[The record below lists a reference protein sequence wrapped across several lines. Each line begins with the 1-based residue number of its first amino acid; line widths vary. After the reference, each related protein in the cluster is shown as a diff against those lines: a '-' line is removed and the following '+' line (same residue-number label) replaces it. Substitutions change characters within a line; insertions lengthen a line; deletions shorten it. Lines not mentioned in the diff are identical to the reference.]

1 MGNTP
6 KNKSTPSNGKSTPAS
21 TFSVAKDPVVRA
33 KTNLDA
39 HKFELTKEPVRVSPA
54 APQENLG
61 ELPQSYGTNTIYLI
75 ARDPRWLFTYWDI
88 DWSNFPAE
96 KMEKGERKA
105 FLKLFRG
112 EHEESSI
119 EINLEAKNWYLPVS
133 QAGANYRVELGHFG
147 RRGSWKSIARSNEA
161 STPADSLST
170 EPATNFATV
179 PLHLTFERLLDM
191 VRSTMGQG
199 ESLIEAL
206 SRLQGE
212 GRKLAFSPGVIPNW
226 TEDQKRVLASLVG
239 EELVEKISMGSG
251 EIDQVLRKQLQ
262 ERLHSEGGSGLSMA
276 GRLVEFASSGE
287 SSLFSAMGASW
298 SAQPFSVKRE
308 RGFFM
313 HVNAEVIFYGGT
325 DPDATVT
332 IDGKKIALQPDGTFR
347 YHFKFPDGNF
357 QIPIVARSPDKV
369 EERSATLSFERT
381 TARTGEVKS
390 TGQPRHLRKPM
401 GRKK

>member
-1 MGNTP
+1 MGNTS
-6 KNKSTPSNGKSTPAS
+6 KNKPSSKNGKPAPSTA
-21 TFSVAKDPVVRA
+21 FSVSKDPVIRA
-33 KTNLDA
+33 KTGMDA
-39 HKFELTKEPVRVSPA
+39 HKFEVTREP
-54 APQENLG
+54 APVPPQQENLG
-61 ELPQSYGTNTIYLI
+61 ELPQGYGSNTIYLI

-88 DWSNFPAE
+88 DWSRFPAE
-96 KMEKGERKA
+96 KMARGERKI
-105 FLKLFRG
+105 FLKIFCGDR
-112 EHEESSI
+112 EESSV
-119 EINLEAKNWYLPVS
+119 EINPEAKNWYLPVNE
-133 QAGANYRVELGHFG
+133 AGANYQVELGYFG
-147 RRGSWKSIARSNEA
+147 KRGGWKSIARSNEA
-161 STPADSLST
+161 GTPADTLSN

-191 VRSTMGQG
+191 VHSTMGHG
-199 ESLIEAL
+199 ESLIAAL

-212 GRKLAFSPGVIPNW
+212 GRRLAFAPGVIPDW
-226 TEDQKRVLASLVG
+226 TEDQKRILASLVG
-239 EELVEKISMGSG
+239 EELVAKISMGSG
-251 EIDQVLRKQLQ
+251 EIDQILRKQLQ
-262 ERLHSEGGSGLSMA
+262 EKLHSESASGLSIE
-276 GRLVEFASSGE
+276 GRLAELALPGE

-347 YHFKFPDGNF
+347 YHFKFPDGNY
-357 QIPIVARSPDKV
+357 QIPIVAQSPDKV
-369 EERSATLSFERT
+369 EERSATLNFERA
-381 TARTGEVKS
+381 TARTGDVKS